1 MNSQLL
7 PALQSVTVEGTAYTA
22 FPFLQ
27 EGDVYGASWVPE
39 HHIPRFHREYVRRR
53 VDRAAKAAGLG
64 QIRVRWFGPPINGGD
79 FRLPSAPFDGALF
92 GGVAP
97 DGQPMTIALN
107 ADIRGE
113 AVDWVIAHEVGHVAQ
128 RLRPDAPPSGELA
141 ERDADRF
148 TLTYMLGAGDGR

>member
-1 MNSQLL
+1 MTDLTRAA
-7 PALQSVTVEGTAYTA
+7 PRSVTVEGTAETA
-22 FPFLQ
+22 FPILE
-27 EGDVYGASWVPE
+27 EGEVHGASWVLE
-39 HHIPRFHREYVRRR
+39 HRIPLEHRHYVRRR

-64 QIRVRWFGPPINGGD
+64 RLRVRWFGPPINGGD
-79 FRLPSAPFDGALF
+79 FRLPPAPYFGGLP

-113 AVDWVIAHEVGHVAQ
+113 IVDYVIAHEIGHVAQ
-128 RLRPDAPPSGELA
+128 RLRPTPPEDL

-148 TLTYMLGAGDGR
+148 ALTHLHGELSDGR